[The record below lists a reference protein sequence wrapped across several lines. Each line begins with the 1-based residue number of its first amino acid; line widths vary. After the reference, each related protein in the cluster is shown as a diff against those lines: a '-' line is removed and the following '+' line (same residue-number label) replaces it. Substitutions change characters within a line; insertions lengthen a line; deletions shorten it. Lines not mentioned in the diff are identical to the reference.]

1 MLRYYLKYEHDEE
14 CLRAL
19 LILFLPFRHEI
30 KDIHSHDVKE
40 LYSTHKNVIDV
51 NRIKYEKFHALVEKI
66 EQVEVEEVQDEMEE
80 AFSDYIEE
88 ETTSKEVIKDFE
100 KKIKKDAKKILS
112 NSSGTSVQLMEEDQY
127 LATI

>member
-14 CLRAL
+14 YLRAL

-40 LYSTHKNVIDV
+40 LYSAHKNVIDA
-51 NRIKYEKFHALVEKI
+51 NRMKYEKFHALVEKI

-88 ETTSKEVIKDFE
+88 ETTSKEDI
-100 KKIKKDAKKILS
+100 
-112 NSSGTSVQLMEEDQY
+112 
-127 LATI
+127 